1 MLSEFYG
8 NTYQDWFSKHVR
20 TIAFTGPRPKK
31 LYGYQWNRQWQHL
44 FAQLTALLQFC
55 ASHGTA
61 AFLSGGAQGFD
72 TIAFDAVQ
80 QIKADGCAVENK
92 IYIPFPGQDAR
103 WSQTGYFGQTQYRQR
118 LAEADAVIDVSA
130 RFGGRC
136 TNAVAMLMKR
146 NEAMIDDAD
155 LIIGLWNPSRDFLL
169 EKGGT
174 AAALRYA
181 KAKGKPILF
190 LNPDT
195 LTCAIDI
202 PETERS

>member
-1 MLSEFYG
+1 
-8 NTYQDWFSKHVR
+8 
-20 TIAFTGPRPKK
+20 
-31 LYGYQWNRQWQHL
+31 
-44 FAQLTALLQFC
+44 
-55 ASHGTA
+55 
-61 AFLSGGAQGFD
+61 
-72 TIAFDAVQ
+72 
-80 QIKADGCAVENK
+80 
-92 IYIPFPGQDAR
+92 
-103 WSQTGYFGQTQYRQR
+103 
-118 LAEADAVIDVSA
+118 
-130 RFGGRC
+130 
-136 TNAVAMLMKR
+136 MLMKR